1 MDTRKRLTA
10 IGIVGLAFWW
20 PFLRNSIT
28 GFLFTSAVEGLAPGY
43 ELFLTLAFTTV
54 IVLSVSACFRKRLE
68 HPLSIWGVFL
78 LCAASTVADAM
89 TWLYSDAVALQVA
102 AAAVFALCYVALP
115 TCWTALLKA
124 GFGDDNRAVA
134 CILLASYALSFAIG
148 CLSYLPEPISL
159 VRPLLSPL
167 ITGAL
172 LVAYAKNLKP
182 GPRPADRAPD
192 GSRASESRTAG
203 DGPAETGRRQRDAG
217 WLASYACTVALY
229 VLGSIPIGIIQSG
242 SVEYQPSDLTF
253 VRDIMNIFFAGT
265 LALVV
270 HFARSSEHDG
280 LLLIILPT
288 IGMLGGAV
296 CVSLSSGFAFM
307 VGFGAL
313 VAGKSCLSVALLMMA
328 YRTLPSRSQ
337 SGGVACIL
345 REIPLFFVIPTLLT
359 SSFWTEVV
367 PLIVGNTA
375 FTYEGFWG
383 MASLLLG
390 VAISGCLICFLMAL
404 VLNARTP
411 NARKDD
417 RTQTNSEAGA
427 LIGATVVRRIAETYS
442 LTDRETELLRLISE
456 GNTFKRAGE
465 HMALSTST
473 VQTHAK
479 SLYRKLGVHTRQEVV
494 DLVRRFCSEAK
505 AFR

>member
-1 MDTRKRLTA
+1 
-10 IGIVGLAFWW
+10 
-20 PFLRNSIT
+20 
-28 GFLFTSAVEGLAPGY
+28 
-43 ELFLTLAFTTV
+43 
-54 IVLSVSACFRKRLE
+54 
-68 HPLSIWGVFL
+68 
-78 LCAASTVADAM
+78 
-89 TWLYSDAVALQVA
+89 
-102 AAAVFALCYVALP
+102 
-115 TCWTALLKA
+115 
-124 GFGDDNRAVA
+124 
-134 CILLASYALSFAIG
+134 
-148 CLSYLPEPISL
+148 
-159 VRPLLSPL
+159 
-167 ITGAL
+167 
-172 LVAYAKNLKP
+172 
-182 GPRPADRAPD
+182 
-192 GSRASESRTAG
+192 
-203 DGPAETGRRQRDAG
+203 
-217 WLASYACTVALY
+217 
-229 VLGSIPIGIIQSG
+229 
-242 SVEYQPSDLTF
+242 
-253 VRDIMNIFFAGT
+253 
-265 LALVV
+265 
-270 HFARSSEHDG
+270 
-280 LLLIILPT
+280 
-288 IGMLGGAV
+288 
-296 CVSLSSGFAFM
+296 
-307 VGFGAL
+307 
-313 VAGKSCLSVALLMMA
+313 MMA